1 VPEITSCR
9 ICTRSCFDRLSTNGF
24 SSADSLCPFALSV
37 ASAKSKG
44 EQQNKEKDSVSTHQ
58 DLVRDQFTKQ
68 AIPFATAAGIKD
80 EEALKLV
87 VDFTGAGPNDTVL
100 DVACGPG
107 LVVCAFAQVV
117 RHATGIDLTP
127 AMIERA
133 RTLQT
138 EKRLTNVTWK
148 VGDVLPLPYPDASF
162 SIVTSRFAFHHFQDP
177 QAVLAEMKRVC
188 TPGGKVVVIDV
199 TASPDPEK
207 AAAYN
212 RMEKLRDPSHARG
225 LPLTELE
232 MLFQQTAL
240 PTPRKTFYRLEGE
253 VEDLL
258 QRSFPNPG
266 DADKIRRMFVESL
279 DNDGLGMD
287 IRRQGDKIR
296 FAYPIAVLVAEAPS

>member
-1 VPEITSCR
+1 M
-9 ICTRSCFDRLSTNGF
+9 
-24 SSADSLCPFALSV
+24 A
-37 ASAKSKG
+37 
-44 EQQNKEKDSVSTHQ
+44 THQ
-58 DLVRDQFTKQ
+58 DLIRDQFTKQ
-68 AIPFATAAGIKD
+68 AIPFATAASIKD

-107 LVVCAFAQVV
+107 LVVCAFARVV

-133 RTLQT
+133 RALQK
-138 EKRLTNVTWK
+138 EKGLTNITWQ

-162 SIVTSRFAFHHFQDP
+162 SIITSRFAFHHFLDP

-188 TPGGKVVVIDV
+188 TPGGKVAVIDV
-199 TASPDPEK
+199 VASQDPKK

-212 RMEKLRDPSHARG
+212 RMEKLRDPSHVRG

-232 MLFQQTAL
+232 ALFQRLAL
-240 PTPRKTFYRLEGE
+240 PNLRKTFYRLEAE
-253 VEDLL
+253 LDDLL
-258 QRSFPNPG
+258 LRSFPNPG
-266 DADKIRRMFVESL
+266 DADEIRRMFVESL

-287 IRRQGDKIR
+287 TRRHRDTIRL
-296 FAYPIAVLVAEAPS
+296 AYPIAVLCADLC